1 MLIPLVER
9 LRCPK
14 AHGET
19 WLVASID
26 RAEQRDILEG
36 TLGCPECMSE
46 FAIRDGIVYF
56 DEDVAR
62 EQPYSPNE
70 AEAMRL
76 AAALELTDPRMVAVL
91 YGESGAHAMI
101 MRGVSPVPLL
111 LVNPPEG
118 VTSGDGISIIVSRR
132 GGLARASVDAVAISG
147 GASDEMISS
156 LLVALRPGK
165 RLVLPASM
173 PLPAAFTEIARDD
186 DIYVAQLD
194 ADAIASAP
202 ILPARRAR

>member
-1 MLIPLVER
+1 MLIQLVER

-14 AHGET
+14 AHKET

-46 FAIRDGIVYF
+46 YAIRAGIVYF
-56 DEDVAR
+56 DDDVAR
-62 EQPYSPNE
+62 ERPCTPSE

-91 YGESGAHAMI
+91 YGVWGAHAMI
-101 MRGVSPVPLL
+101 MRGISPVPLL

-118 VTSGDGISIIVSRR
+118 VTSGDGISIIVSRHS
-132 GGLARASVDAVAISG
+132 GLARASVDAVAIAA
-147 GASDEMISS
+147 GASDEMVSS
-156 LLVALRPGK
+156 LVVALRPGK

-173 PLPAAFTEIARDD
+173 PLPPEFTEIARDD
-186 DIYVAQLD
+186 DMCVAQLD
-194 ADAIASAP
+194 AQATASAP
-202 ILPARRAR
+202 ILPTRRAR